1 MPTIQVLLH
10 EFMKKHDL
18 NAAQV
23 SKQTKI
29 GYPTLLSLVKE
40 GGAPRKLEHREALRK
55 LLEVDTKVWV
65 SALGESLGMD
75 IPPDDGS
82 QGQDTLGTLIARA
95 MFDANMNEHALAERC
110 HVPFATIA
118 NIIRKNAVPRRPVL
132 EVLAKELN
140 IPMKRIWAV
149 VDCTRLTR
157 VVQQSSG
164 QVSGTRHNAATT
176 QSGTKAIPTQNQGL
190 AQLVVHHIAQRG
202 LSIAGFARALGTSY
216 LEVSRFLSSG
226 KVPEDESFLERIRTE
241 LQLDERSFS
250 CALKN
255 SHEQPQS
262 ASLEEEAQEIPAD
275 ANPLQ
280 AEILRFM
287 QDHNLNLAN
296 IAKRTTL
303 SMVTLNR
310 VIRQGILPSR
320 ETTHAALCTLLGID
334 RMVYD
339 NLLCQEYITGV
350 LKRRSGPKAGKRS
363 TRQYQPSTTDRE
375 RPIDTHAAL
384 SANGLD
390 EDLVDLLRSLDPQ
403 QISLVKDFVQS
414 KVAAPAAE
422 PAQG

>member
-29 GYPTLLSLVKE
+29 GYPTLLSILKDAKV
-40 GGAPRKLEHREALRK
+40 PRKLEHRDALRK
-55 LLEVDTKVWV
+55 LLQVDTKVWT
-65 SALGESLGMD
+65 SALGKSLGLD

-82 QGQDTLGTLIARA
+82 EGQDTLSALIARA
-95 MFDANMNEHALAERC
+95 MLNANMNEHSLAERC

-140 IPMKRIWAV
+140 IPTKRLWAV

-157 VVQQSSG
+157 IVQCSSRTDSKTNPNVTKL
-164 QVSGTRHNAATT
+164 QTT
-176 QSGTKAIPTQNQGL
+176 TKSIHQEDQGL
-190 AQLVVHHIAQRG
+190 AQIVVHHIAHKG
-202 LSIAGFARALGTSY
+202 LTIAGFARTLGASY

-226 KVPEDESFLERIRTE
+226 RVPEDASLLKRIQNE
-241 LQLDERSFS
+241 IQLDERSFS

-255 SHEQPQS
+255 SHEQPQA
-262 ASLEEEAQEIPAD
+262 ASLEEETQGIPAD

-287 QDHNLNLAN
+287 QDHKLTMAS
-296 IAKRTTL
+296 IAKKTSL

-310 VIRQGILPSR
+310 VIRHGILPSR
-320 ETTHAALCTLLGID
+320 ESTHTALCILLGID
-334 RMVYD
+334 RLVYD
-339 NLLCQEYITGV
+339 NLLCQEYSTGAV
-350 LKRRSGPKAGKRS
+350 KRHGGLKAAKRS

-375 RPIDTHAAL
+375 RPIETHAAL

-390 EDLVDLLRSLDPQ
+390 AALVDMLRSLDPK
-403 QISLVKDFVQS
+403 QIASVKDFVQT
-414 KVAAPAAE
+414 KVASPTSASPK
-422 PAQG
+422 G

>member
-10 EFMKKHDL
+10 DFMKKHDL
-18 NAAQV
+18 NAAQI

-29 GYPTLLSLVKE
+29 GYPTLLSLLKD
-40 GGAPRKLEHREALRK
+40 GGAPRKLEHREAIRK
-55 LLEVDTKVWV
+55 LLQVDTKVWV
-65 SALGESLGMD
+65 SALGKSIGLD

-82 QGQDTLGTLIARA
+82 QGQDTLSTLVARA
-95 MFDANMNEHALAERC
+95 MLDANMNEHSLAERC

-140 IPMKRIWAV
+140 IPMKRVWAV

-157 VVQQSSG
+157 AVHQSSG
-164 QVSGTRHNAATT
+164 PVSITSQNAAKC
-176 QSGTKAIPTQNQGL
+176 QIAKKSIPLQDQGL
-190 AQLVVHHIAQRG
+190 AQVVVHHIAQRG
-202 LSIAGFARALGTSY
+202 LTIAGFARTLGASY

-226 KVPEDESFLERIRTE
+226 KAPEDASLLERIQAE

-255 SHEQPQS
+255 SQEQPQA
-262 ASLEEEAQEIPAD
+262 ASLEEDAQEIPAD

-287 QDHNLNLAN
+287 QDHKLTMAS
-296 IAKRTTL
+296 IAKKTSL

-320 ETTHAALCTLLGID
+320 ESTHTALCILLGID
-334 RMVYD
+334 RVVYD
-339 NLLCQEYITGV
+339 NLLCQEYITGAV
-350 LKRRSGPKAGKRS
+350 KRQNGPKPAKRS

-375 RPIDTHAAL
+375 RPIETHAAL

-390 EDLVDLLRSLDPQ
+390 AGLVAMLRSLDPK
-403 QISLVKDFVQS
+403 QIASVKNFVQT
-414 KVAAPAAE
+414 KVALPASATPE
-422 PAQG
+422 G